1 VKRKKTSTAQRNQPA
16 VRDPASEALATEPG
30 LNPAALLIELAVI
43 ARADVEDYVIDPG
56 TGRVASKYGDPA
68 ATRAVSRCRKKTSRK
83 VVGAD
88 GQGNPLFEV
97 TEEVDIRLWNKV
109 DALRLLAKVMG
120 LYQRR
125 TQPPPSLP
133 RLGFDPEEG

>member
-1 VKRKKTSTAQRNQPA
+1 MKRMKRPPVQRNQPV
-16 VRDPASEALATEPG
+16 VRAGASEALAAELG
-30 LNPAALLIELAVI
+30 LNPADLLIELAVI
-43 ARADVEDYVIDPG
+43 ARADIEDYVIDPD

-83 VVGAD
+83 VIGAD

>member
-1 VKRKKTSTAQRNQPA
+1 VRRLGGLSLFFRSYPA
-16 VRDPASEALATEPG
+16 VRQGASEALAAELG
-30 LNPAALLIELAVI
+30 LNPADLLIELAVI
-43 ARADVEDYVIDPG
+43 ARADVEDYVIDPD

-83 VVGAD
+83 VIGAD

-97 TEEVDIRLWNKV
+97 TEEVDIRLWSKV

-120 LYQRR
+120 MYKRR
-125 TQPPPSLP
+125 APPLPLP
-133 RLGFDPEEG
+133 RLGFDPDEG

>member
-1 VKRKKTSTAQRNQPA
+1 VKRKKRTPVQGSHPA
-16 VRDPASEALATEPG
+16 VRQGASEALAAELG
-30 LNPAALLIELAVI
+30 LNPADLLIELAVI
-43 ARADVEDYVIDPG
+43 ARADVEDYAIDPD

-83 VVGAD
+83 VIGAD

-120 LYQRR
+120 LHKRR
-125 TQPPPSLP
+125 AQPPPSLP
-133 RLGFDPEEG
+133 RLGFDPDEG